1 MLNKVYQK
9 LILRNPVSTGWPS
22 FQQNILLPAVLLLY
36 FVPYPLALSLRVNV
50 NLNIPSSLTTGLHRI
65 ILYVYVAKDALSVEQ
80 ATP

>member
-9 LILRNPVSTGWPS
+9 LILRNPVSTVWTS
-22 FQQNILLPAVLLLY
+22 FQQNTFLPAVLLLY
-36 FVPYPLALSLRVNV
+36 FVPKPLALSPHVNV
-50 NLNIPSSLTTGLHRI
+50 NLNILSSPTTGLHRI